1 MSHTAELERVC
12 HVSVTWNL
20 RFAVATRLASVP
32 AMFDFSEVTVGG
44 IREEVARAVEA
55 AEEIARR
62 IADPDTPSTFDDV
75 IAPLDDIIDLIRVT
89 QHHTEFMK
97 HVHPDPEVRDAATEA
112 DEILTRWWQFPDSP
126 WSVELAFRPDLYEAV
141 ERFAATDEAAR
152 LTGEEARFL
161 ETIRA
166 DLRLVGHHLGE
177 EDRAKLEEM
186 SNRLIVLQSQFAK
199 NIADDESF
207 MLIGEDDL
215 DGLPE
220 SYVKGLERDEPD
232 SYKVTMAYP
241 DYVPFME
248 NSARRDLRE
257 SLRFLY
263 ANRAVA
269 ENRPLLEEAVE
280 LRLEMARLLGFD
292 SWADRVL
299 STRMARSK
307 DRVDEM
313 YDGLIP
319 RLSLKGAEEKAKVAD
334 LLEKDTGDRLVQV
347 WDWSYYDTQIRKT
360 EYGVDPMK
368 VAEYLPLQ
376 QVLDGMF
383 ELTSEVF
390 GLEYHPF
397 EAPTWHQD
405 VLVYE
410 VIDRDSG
417 DLVGHFY
424 LDLFPRKGKFTHAA
438 VFPGVPGKRR
448 ADGSYQTPIAA
459 MACNF
464 TKPTEDT
471 PSLLQ
476 HSEVETLFHEFGH
489 VLHDLVAHCELAR
502 FSGAYTVWDFVE
514 APSQIMQHWVW
525 QPEVLARFA
534 RHHETGDP
542 IPETLVESLVA
553 ARRLNSAMWHLR
565 QIQFGLLDQELHGP
579 EEEKDFDA
587 ILLRSTA
594 VSLLPHQEGT
604 FHPASFGHLM
614 GGYDAAYYGYLWSEV
629 FGDDMFS
636 RFEEEG
642 ITSPEVGRAYR
653 ELVIGKGGSMDPDD
667 MLIGFLGRKP
677 NNEAFL
683 RKVGIG

>member
-1 MSHTAELERVC
+1 
-12 HVSVTWNL
+12 
-20 RFAVATRLASVP
+20 
-32 AMFDFSEVTVGG
+32 MFDFGKVTADG
-44 IREEVARAVEA
+44 IWEEVARAVEA
-55 AEEIARR
+55 AEEMARG
-62 IADPDTPSTFDDV
+62 IIDPDTPSTFDDV

-97 HVHPDPEVRDAATEA
+97 HVHPDPDVRDAATEA

-126 WSVELAFRPDLYEAV
+126 WSVELAFRPELYAAV
-141 ERFAATDEAAR
+141 ERFAATEEAAR
-152 LTGEEARFL
+152 LTGEKARFL

-166 DLRLVGHHLGE
+166 DLRLVGHHLSE
-177 EDRAKLEEM
+177 KDRARLEEM
-186 SNRLIVLQSQFAK
+186 SNRLIVLQSQFAN

-207 MLIGEDDL
+207 MPIGEDDL
-215 DGLPE
+215 DGLPD
-220 SYVKGLERDEPD
+220 SYVKALERDDETG

-257 SLRFLY
+257 RLRFLY
-263 ANRAVA
+263 ANRAVE
-269 ENRPLLEEAVE
+269 ENRPLLEEAVD
-280 LRLEMARLLGFD
+280 LRLKMARLLGFD

-319 RLSLKGAEEKAKVAD
+319 RLSVKGEDEKAKVAD
-334 LLEKDTGDRLVQV
+334 LLEKDTGDREVQV
-347 WDWSYYDTQIRKT
+347 WDWNYYDTQIRKD
-360 EYGVDPMK
+360 EYGVDPMQ

-397 EAPTWHQD
+397 ETPTWHED
-405 VLVYE
+405 VLVFE
-410 VIDRDSG
+410 VTDLDTG
-417 DLVGHFY
+417 DPVGRFY

-448 ADGSYQTPIAA
+448 PDSSYQTPVTA
-459 MACNF
+459 MICNF
-464 TKPTEDT
+464 TKPTADT
-471 PSLLQ
+471 PSLLK

-534 RHHETGDP
+534 RHHETGEP
-542 IPETLVESLVA
+542 IPEKLVESLVA
-553 ARRLNSAMWHLR
+553 ARRLNSGMWHLR
-565 QIQFGLLDQELHGP
+565 QIQFGLLDQALHGP
-579 EEEKDFDA
+579 EAEKDLDA
-587 ILLRSTA
+587 ILLESTA

-614 GGYDAAYYGYLWSEV
+614 SGYDAAYYGYLWSEV

-642 ITSPEVGRAYR
+642 VTSHEVGRAYR
-653 ELVIGKGGSMDPDD
+653 EMVIGKGGSMDPDD
-667 MLIGFLGRKP
+667 MLTGFLGRKP

-683 RKVGIG
+683 RKVGIE